1 MTDIDS
7 SDASNEASTSGVLTE
22 PTLAE
27 LIGVPTLQAIQDTF
41 AQVFGLPTSI
51 VNADGS
57 PVTAITNR
65 VALCEDLTKGS
76 ALGCARC
83 DECDHSAFAEAE
95 RSAAPAVFKCWNGLY
110 DAAIPISPK
119 GKTIGYFLC
128 GQIYSETP
136 DLISVGETAVELGID
151 PTIYTEQASQI
162 QVMPY
167 ERYEASIQTMH
178 VLAGM
183 IAEQAAAYI
192 DNIEILEQSVAARE
206 DTRLL
211 IGELDGILAALRDI
225 GLQADHRATLHA
237 IADNL
242 AGLIPH
248 DSCVI
253 YGLDG
258 EQLQPLIVRDPNPE
272 PLWKYQPT
280 IGQGIVGTVA
290 ATRTARRSDDVRDE
304 PDFVTIDGL
313 ESEPEAMLVA
323 PIVDKG
329 ELFGVVV
336 LSRLERRLFTDHEL
350 SILSVFAAQASVA
363 IQRSQIQADSAKRLA
378 EERALADLLRAVTGQ
393 LTLEATLA
401 EIARDA
407 MTLLSATG
415 AVVRVAAPGAAASI
429 TQGMADDQAAEMLE
443 HLEAAITAAANK
455 DEAEVTTLNGL
466 SCLIVPLQSGPQ
478 QLGVILLTRSGNDR
492 PWDLAL
498 VEALASQ
505 ASLGIANRLMHD
517 RERDAA
523 RRYRGLAELTSDL
536 VGADSEEQL
545 VELLVTR
552 LSSVMSAEDCFV
564 ALRGKDSEAITVLQR
579 VGRQVKRTLIPLAG
593 SSRIASARLGNEA
606 DSARAA
612 FDTWAEG
619 IWKEIDGQ
627 LSLRTWLAEPLVTAS
642 GVVGGTFVAWPEQI
656 TQVADG
662 DGDTLRVVAGSAS
675 ARLTAIENQAETDD
689 ELRSRIDELQA
700 LTQLAQRLTGLD
712 DRTAIVDELLLTFR
726 ELAGLDAAAY
736 CHTGRSGL
744 PAVSRD
750 LDLPAATAAAIEAE
764 LALITDH
771 SAPLLSSLG
780 NGRQLVI
787 LPLTGHP
794 DALLAGVGEQVRN
807 PDRDPVLGALARYG
821 SVALERV
828 RLQERQRRAI
838 SRLER
843 ENRDAS
849 ADYGR
854 LERIL
859 DLNRELTYALLNAS
873 GPVAVAITIGEV
885 LGANVAII
893 GADGVTLASS
903 NEDAASTWTPE
914 LDRNLAETVVSENQG
929 GMTIA
934 APVLVDDD
942 IAAWVVAHFP
952 TSAGAIEQAAIEH
965 AAVLTALDHLRE
977 RTVQDVATRL
987 RHGFLDEL
995 FSGEFVDELAIQRG
1009 QALGLDLR
1017 RGARTYLIE
1026 IIGGDHSPGQQR
1038 AVVDVVSEIAR
1049 SHSEHIIAQVDET
1062 IVAIIA
1068 EESLDPEAKPAD
1080 DDPIELRLQSAIAE
1094 RKLKVDVNI
1103 AAGTACQRPGDY
1115 RESHSAAQR
1124 GLDFLR
1130 LVGSTNEMISFRRP
1144 GVEQLLLSTGEP
1156 AALLAF
1162 VARYVEPL
1170 DRYDEDHSAELRHTL
1185 EVFYSQQGRLE
1196 PSARELHVHVSTL
1209 RYRLERIEKLVGV
1222 DPRAGE
1228 SRLDLEVALRAA
1240 QVLPIHRDKR

>member
-1 MTDIDS
+1 MTEFDS
-7 SDASNEASTSGVLTE
+7 SKTMHQAAASGELAQTS
-22 PTLAE
+22 LAE

-65 VALCEDLTKGS
+65 VAFCEDLTKGS
-76 ALGCARC
+76 EIGCARC
-83 DECDHSAFAEAE
+83 DECDRNAFAEAKSS
-95 RSAAPAVFKCWNGLY
+95 SAPTVFECWNGLY
-110 DAAIPISPK
+110 DAAIPITPK
-119 GKTIGYFLC
+119 GETIGYFLC
-128 GQIYSETP
+128 GQIYSQAP
-136 DLISVGETAVELGID
+136 DLISVGETAAELGID
-151 PTIYTEQASQI
+151 PEIYAEQASQI

-167 ERYEASIQTMH
+167 ERYEASIHTMH

-192 DNIEILEQSVAARE
+192 DNIEILEQSVSARE
-206 DTRLL
+206 DTRRL

-258 EQLQPLIVRDPNPE
+258 EQLQPLIVRDPHPE

-280 IGQGIVGTVA
+280 IGHGIVGTVA

-304 PDFVTIDGL
+304 TDFVTIEGL

-336 LSRLERRLFTDHEL
+336 LSRLDRELFSDHEL

-363 IQRSQIQADSAKRLA
+363 IQRSQIQADDAKRLA
-378 EERALADLLRAVTGQ
+378 EERALADLLRAMTGQ
-393 LTLEATLA
+393 LTLEESLT
-401 EIARDA
+401 EISRDA
-407 MTLLSATG
+407 MTLLAATG

-429 TQGMADDQAAEMLE
+429 SQGIADDQAAEIIEQLE
-443 HLEAAITAAANK
+443 PIIASAASRDA
-455 DEAEVTTLNGL
+455 AEVTTLNGL
-466 SCLIVPLQSGPQ
+466 TCLVVPLQSGPQ
-478 QLGVILLTRSGNDR
+478 QLGVILLTRSETDR

-498 VEALASQ
+498 VDALASQ

-517 RERDAA
+517 REREAA
-523 RRYRGLAELTSDL
+523 QRYRGLAELISDL
-536 VGADSEEQL
+536 VAADSEEEL
-545 VELLVTR
+545 IELLVAR
-552 LSSVMSAEDCFV
+552 LSSVISAESCFV
-564 ALRGKDSEAITVLQR
+564 ALRGRDSEAISVVQR
-579 VGRQVKRTLIPLAG
+579 VGRQVKRTTIPLTG
-593 SSRIASARLGNEA
+593 SSRLASARLGNEA
-606 DSARAA
+606 DSTRAS

-619 IWKEIDGQ
+619 IWKETDGQ

-642 GVVGGTFVAWPEQI
+642 GIIGGAFVAWPKQI
-656 TQVADG
+656 TEVADS

-689 ELRSRIDELQA
+689 ELRSRIGELQA

-712 DRTAIVDELLLTFR
+712 DRTAIIDELLLTFR
-726 ELAGLDAAAY
+726 ELGRLDAAAY
-736 CHTGRSGL
+736 CHAGRSGS
-744 PAVSRD
+744 PTVGRD
-750 LDLPAATAAAIEAE
+750 LNLPPATAATIEAE
-764 LALITDH
+764 LALIKDH

-794 DALLAGVGEQVRN
+794 DALLAGVGEQVRSPN
-807 PDRDPVLGALARYG
+807 HDPVLGALARYG

-859 DLNRELTYALLNAS
+859 DLNRELTHSLLNAS
-873 GPVAVAITIGEV
+873 GSAAVATTIGEV
-885 LGANVAII
+885 LGADVFII
-893 GADGVTLASS
+893 DADGVTLASS
-903 NEDAASTWTPE
+903 NEDAPPDWTPE
-914 LDRNLAETVVSENQG
+914 LDPSLAESVVSEHQG
-929 GMTIA
+929 GTAIA

-942 IAAWVVAHFP
+942 IAAWVVAHFQTP
-952 TSAGAIEQAAIEH
+952 ASAIEQAAIEH
-965 AAVLTALDHLRE
+965 AAVLTALDYLRE

-1017 RGARTYLIE
+1017 RASRTYLIE

-1038 AVVDVVSEIAR
+1038 AVVDVVSEVAR
-1049 SHSEHIIAQVDET
+1049 AHSEHIIAQVDET

-1094 RKLKVDVNI
+1094 RNLKVDVNI
-1103 AAGTACQRPGDY
+1103 AAGTVCERPGDY
-1115 RESHSAAQR
+1115 RESHSAARR

-1130 LVGSTNEMISFRRP
+1130 LVGGTNEMVSFRRP

-1162 VARYVEPL
+1162 VARYIEPL
-1170 DRYDEDHSAELRHTL
+1170 DRYDEDHSTELRHTL
-1185 EVFYSQQGRLE
+1185 EVFYAQQGRLE

-1209 RYRLERIEKLVGV
+1209 RYRLERIEKLVGG
-1222 DPRAGE
+1222 DPRAGD

>member
-7 SDASNEASTSGVLTE
+7 SDTMNEAATGGE
-22 PTLAE
+22 LAE
-27 LIGVPTLQAIQDTF
+27 TSLAALIGVPTLQAIQDTF

-65 VALCEDLTKGS
+65 VPFCEDLTKGS
-76 ALGCARC
+76 DLGCSRC
-83 DECDHSAFAEAE
+83 DECDRNAFAEAK
-95 RSAAPAVFKCWNGLY
+95 SSSAPAVFKCWNGLY
-110 DAAIPISPK
+110 DAAIPIAPK

-136 DLISVGETAVELGID
+136 DLISVGESAVELGID
-151 PTIYTEQASQI
+151 PELYTEQASQI

-192 DNIEILEQSVAARE
+192 DNLEILEQSVAARE
-206 DTRLL
+206 DTRRL
-211 IGELDGILAALRDI
+211 IDELDGILAALKDI
-225 GLQADHRATLHA
+225 GLQPDHRATLHA

-242 AGLIPH
+242 ASLIPH

-258 EQLQPLIVRDPNPE
+258 EHLQPLIVRDPQPE
-272 PLWKYQPT
+272 PLWKYRPT
-280 IGQGIVGTVA
+280 IGEGIVGNVA
-290 ATRTARRSDDVRDE
+290 ATRTARRCDEVRDE
-304 PDFVTIDGL
+304 PDFISIDGL
-313 ESEPEAMLVA
+313 ESEPEAILVA

-350 SILSVFAAQASVA
+350 SILSVFASQASVA
-363 IQRSQIQADSAKRLA
+363 IERSQIQAESAKRLA
-378 EERALADLLRAVTGQ
+378 EERALADLLRAMTGQ
-393 LTLEATLA
+393 LTLEETLT
-401 EIARDA
+401 EISRDA
-407 MTLLSATG
+407 MALLSATG
-415 AVVRVAAPGAAASI
+415 AVVRVAAPGAAASVS
-429 TQGMADDQAAEMLE
+429 QGIADDQAAEIFDQLE
-443 HLEAAITAAANK
+443 PAITAAVSK
-455 DEAEVTTLNGL
+455 DEAEVATLNGL

-478 QLGVILLTRSGNDR
+478 QLGVILLTRSETER
-492 PWDLAL
+492 PWDVAL

-523 RRYRGLAELTSDL
+523 QRYRGLAELTSDL
-536 VGADSEEQL
+536 VAADSEDQL
-545 VELLVTR
+545 IELLVTR
-552 LSSVMSAEDCFV
+552 LSSVISAENCFV
-564 ALRGKDSEAITVLQR
+564 ALRGRETEAISVLQR
-579 VGRQVKRTLIPLAG
+579 VGRQVKRTVIPLAG
-593 SSRIASARLGNEA
+593 SSRIASARLGSEA
-606 DSARAA
+606 DSTRAS

-642 GVVGGTFVAWPEQI
+642 GIIGGTFVAWPEQI
-656 TQVADG
+656 TEVADG

-712 DRTAIVDELLLTFR
+712 DRTAIIDELLLTFR
-726 ELAGLDAAAY
+726 ELGRLDGAAY
-736 CHTGRSGL
+736 CHAGRSGS
-744 PAVSRD
+744 PTVGRE
-750 LDLPAATAAAIEAE
+750 LDLPGATAATIEAE

-780 NGRQLVI
+780 NGRQLVV

-859 DLNRELTYALLNAS
+859 DLNRELTHALLNAS
-873 GPVAVAITIGEV
+873 GSAAVATTIGEV
-885 LGANVAII
+885 LSADVSII
-893 GADGVTLASS
+893 DADGVTLASS
-903 NEDAASTWTPE
+903 TEDAAPTWTPE
-914 LDRNLAETVVSENQG
+914 LDPFLAESVVSEHQG
-929 GMTIA
+929 GTTIA
-934 APVLVDDD
+934 APVLVDDA
-942 IAAWVVAHFP
+942 IAAWVVAHFQ

-977 RTVQDVATRL
+977 RTIQDVATRL

-1017 RGARTYLIE
+1017 RAARTYLIE
-1026 IIGGDHSPGQQR
+1026 VIGGDHSPGQQR

-1049 SHSEHIIAQVDET
+1049 AHSEHIIAQVDET

-1068 EESLDPEAKPAD
+1068 EESLDPEAKPAE
-1080 DDPIELRLQSAIAE
+1080 DDPIELRLQSAIAA

-1103 AAGTACQRPGDY
+1103 AAGTACERPGDY
-1115 RESHSAAQR
+1115 RESHSAARR

-1130 LVGSTNEMISFRRP
+1130 LVDSTNEMISFRRP

-1162 VARYVEPL
+1162 VARYIEPL
-1170 DRYDEDHSAELRHTL
+1170 DRYDEDHSTELRHTL
-1185 EVFYSQQGRLE
+1185 EVFYAQQGRLE

-1240 QVLPIHRDKR
+1240 QVLPIHRDSR